1 MSNLFSFLKFT
12 VFFSIL
18 CAAIYFG
25 GSITIN
31 IANKTID
38 MHIAVIVLAL
48 IILVYMYNGA
58 SKLINRIFAFFR
70 GKPSYEK
77 GIDNLQLAFSGILLK
92 DKSLAEKNIKK
103 AQKHL
108 GNIPLISWIEGQLML
123 LKNEH
128 HNAKSIFYELCTRE
142 KGTALGAYS
151 LCKMAVVD
159 KSENDALNAINTI
172 LKVSPHALELIFQ
185 AIAISLKNKN
195 FNEAKKHIRSIKN
208 TKKGRF
214 VEAIIYSEEGI
225 ANKNIDLLKKA
236 LKLAPELAETAIQYA
251 DILCV
256 NGEYKDA
263 RKILLKSFQH
273 QPTLELYDKY
283 ISCGELLDISD
294 RLKLAEKIMEEAP
307 DSWIVYFEF
316 AKIAMQ
322 KGMMQIAFHHFLKAY
337 NKEKY
342 DFIAEKLVTSAN
354 LLDDPKPQAA
364 IDILSNPLS
373 TKHIDFIWR
382 CKECGNEEKQWIA
395 VCNHCNRIGEY
406 FFMERLMDNNY
417 FLIEKREV

>member
-1 MSNLFSFLKFT
+1 MSSLFSFLKFA
-12 VFFSIL
+12 VFFSIF
-18 CAAIYFG
+18 CVAIYFG
-25 GSITIN
+25 GGITIN

-38 MHIAVIVLAL
+38 VHIAVIVLAL
-48 IILVYMYNGA
+48 IVLVYIYSGI
-58 SKLINRIFAFFR
+58 STLLNRIFAFFR

-92 DKSLAEKNIKK
+92 DKSLAEKCIKK
-103 AQKHL
+103 AKRHL

-123 LKNEH
+123 IRNEH
-128 HNAKSIFYELCTRE
+128 HSAKSIFYELCARE

-151 LCKMAVVD
+151 LCKMAVSE
-159 KSENDALNAINTI
+159 KSEDDALNAINTI
-172 LKVSPHALELIFQ
+172 LKVSPNALELIFQ

-195 FNEAKKHIRSIKN
+195 FDEAKKHISSIKN
-208 TKKGRF
+208 TKKGRL

-236 LKLAPELAETAIQYA
+236 FKLAPELTETAIQYA
-251 DILCV
+251 DILCA

-283 ISCGELLDISD
+283 ISCGKLLDISD

-316 AKIAMQ
+316 AKITMQ
-322 KGMMQIAFHHFLKAY
+322 NGMIQIAFRHFLKAY

-342 DFIAEKLVTSAN
+342 DFIAEQLAAAAKM
-354 LLDDPKPQAA
+354 LDDPKPQAA
-364 IDILSNPLS
+364 IDVLSNPLLS
-373 TKHIDFIWR
+373 KQVDFIWR

-395 VCNHCNRIGEY
+395 ICNHCNRIGEY
-406 FFMERLMDNNY
+406 FFTERLIDNNH